1 MKQIRVL
8 LVDDHQIILDGL
20 NALLSATEDIRVVH
34 TANNGREAID
44 TLKVL
49 TVDVVMMDID
59 MPVMNGLDA
68 AMEIKKTPVVP
79 KIIILSMHHESGMV
93 KNLIEIGVDGYLIK
107 NSGKEETINAIR
119 QVAVGKKV
127 FSPDVTMTL
136 AGDTKNGKNENS
148 DIDLTEREI
157 EILKLI
163 VDGFSNKEIGEKLF
177 ISHRTVDTHRTNM
190 MKKIG
195 VNNIAG
201 LVSFAIKNGIVR

>member
-68 AMEIKKTPVVP
+68 AMEIKKISVAP